1 MRLRPD
7 QNIVREGVVSDRRII
22 RPDNGPPF
30 VKATL
35 RIEREDSLPVIWWD
49 AGRAPK
55 IGARVRIKG
64 TVRPF
69 NGISEIHVRETEV
82 ERTSPPDDPRAAL
95 AGYFLGCVEAEAS
108 SSLRLRSHNHVELAE
123 GASPFHGDIVVPND
137 ETTRRWFQQ
146 REMEIGETLTAGWPL
161 VMGTDPDGTSGQTA
175 AYPLLITDVRVTRR
189 DRGWRC
195 ERRGNTVEINALA
208 LELLGADRRE
218 RDALVN
224 AIEDTPQVEEA
235 TAPSKRADAMLQS
248 LRDGGID
255 GLDDLNPESLT
266 PMSNRPGIQNA
277 GVVMAATMG
286 SHIRSL
292 VGDLDELVNR
302 PELLTTGP
310 AAVLLGEA
318 APSSVPPP
326 EPHPTVVPSTIRQDQ
341 AVHAAMQNALTVVT
355 GPPGTGKSQ
364 VIVNAVAAA
373 VSRGETVLVA
383 SKNNRAVDVVVD
395 RLRLTS
401 PDAVVVRVG
410 ASNRRNEVGEYIAK
424 ALSTDP
430 RSVDPVAARHDWAKV
445 AKQVREIHLVLRD
458 RMRAE
463 SRLTGLRAML
473 SECLGRLPGDTLF
486 DVDSAELD
494 AALAGAR
501 EALDEFGR
509 WLGLFGRWHRHRKR
523 LERARA
529 ALGRL
534 GSLLGL
540 DRSAV
545 EACLAAVAGNPG
557 RSLSPR
563 RDFLPTEALAD
574 GLRDALT
581 RRRKIAE
588 IEAHLGRLPQ
598 KHELDD
604 RLHGLSG
611 ERVAAGRAL
620 LDSRWGEI
628 RRGDSAARAAA
639 NECAESFGRATS
651 AGTGFRRALKLI
663 PTALPALPV
672 WAVTNLSAR
681 TNLPLRPGLFD
692 LAVIDEA
699 SQCDVASA
707 LPILVR
713 AKRAL
718 ILGDRRQL
726 VHITSLSRSREMQ
739 IARRWGLADERAEEF
754 SYRDR
759 SCFGLASTRVEASP
773 IFLDLHFRS
782 HPAIVGFADK
792 HFYEGRLEWCS
803 DAKPPDGARAIEWV
817 RVPGTSARGPHGRS
831 WINRAEAETLARRIV
846 ETLPQAK
853 GLNLSIGAVTP
864 YGAQA
869 DLIRRLVAARIAD
882 EDLQSLR
889 VATTHRFQG
898 DECDVMYFSPV
909 IDSSMPERQVRF
921 AADPNLINVALS
933 RARRRLVIVGNIEAC
948 LARRNVLGELARY
961 VARLEAGGF
970 DSPLELA
977 LHEALLARGI
987 AARTG
992 VVVAGY
998 RLDLAVMH
1006 GDAQIDVECDGSPFH
1021 VDRESDSTRDAA
1033 IEAEGWKVIRF
1044 SGRKLGRDIEQC
1056 VETISAVVSEVSN
1069 ES

>member
-1 MRLRPD
+1 MQLRSD
-7 QNIVREGVVSDRRII
+7 QNIVREGAVSERETI

-30 VKATL
+30 VKAML
-35 RIEREDSLPVIWWD
+35 RVEHEDSLPVIWWD

-55 IGARVRIKG
+55 LGARVRVKG
-64 TVRPF
+64 TVRTF
-69 NGISEIHVRETEV
+69 NGATEIHVRETEV
-82 ERTSPPDDPRAAL
+82 KRTAPPDDPRAAL
-95 AGYFLGCVEAEAS
+95 AGYFLGCVEAEAA
-108 SSLRLRSHNHVELAE
+108 SSLRLRSHNHVELAK
-123 GASPFHGDIVVPND
+123 GASPFHGDIIVPND

-161 VMGTDPDGTSGQTA
+161 VVGTDPDGTSGQTTA
-175 AYPLLITDVRVTRR
+175 CPLLVTDVRATRK

-195 ERRGNTVEINALA
+195 KRRGNTVEINSLA

-218 RDALVN
+218 RDALVK

-248 LRDGGID
+248 LRDGGIE
-255 GLDDLNPESLT
+255 GLNDLNPENLT
-266 PMSNRPGIQNA
+266 PMSNRMGIQNT
-277 GVVMAATMG
+277 GVIMAATPG
-286 SHIRSL
+286 THIRSL
-292 VGDLDELVNR
+292 IGDLDELVNT

-310 AAVLLGEA
+310 AAVLLSEA
-318 APSSVPPP
+318 APAAVPPP
-326 EPHPTVVPSTIRQDQ
+326 EPHPTIVPSTIRQDQ
-341 AVHAAMQNALTVVT
+341 AVHAAMENALTVVT

-395 RLRLTS
+395 RLRFTS
-401 PDAVVVRVG
+401 PDVAIVRVG

-424 ALSTDP
+424 VLSTEP
-430 RSVDPVAARHDWAKV
+430 RSVDPVMARHDWAKV
-445 AKQVREIHLVLRD
+445 AKQLQEIHLVLRD
-458 RMRAE
+458 RMRANG
-463 SRLTGLRAML
+463 RLTELRAKL
-473 SECLGRLPGDTLF
+473 HECLGRLPDDTLF
-486 DVDSAELD
+486 DVDPAELD
-494 AALAGAR
+494 AVLAGAR

-509 WLGLFGRWHRHRKR
+509 WLGLFGRWRRHRKR
-523 LERARA
+523 LERARDV
-529 ALGRL
+529 LGRL
-534 GSLLGL
+534 GPLLGL

-545 EACLAAVAGNPG
+545 EACLAAVAGSPE

-563 RDFLPTEALAD
+563 RDFLPIEELAD
-574 GLRDALT
+574 GLRNALT
-581 RRRKIAE
+581 CRREIAE
-588 IEAHLGRLPQ
+588 MEAHLGRLPQ

-604 RLHGLSG
+604 RLHCLSE
-611 ERVAAGRAL
+611 ERVAAGRTL
-620 LDSRWGEI
+620 LDARWGKI
-628 RRGDSAARAAA
+628 RRDDSAARVAA

-651 AGTGFRRALKLI
+651 TGTGFRRALKLI
-663 PTALPALPV
+663 PAALPALPV

-681 TNLPLRPGLFD
+681 TNLPLQSGLFD

-726 VHITSLSRSREMQ
+726 VHITSLSRSREKQ
-739 IARRWGLADERAEEF
+739 IARRWGLTDERAEEF

-817 RVPGTSARGPHGRS
+817 RVSGTSARGPNGRS
-831 WINRAEAETLARRIV
+831 WINQAEAIAVTNQIL
-846 ETLPQAK
+846 ETLPKAK
-853 GLNLSIGAVTP
+853 GLELSIGVVTP

-869 DLIRRLVAARIAD
+869 DLIRSRLSNQVAN
-882 EDLQSLR
+882 EDMQSWK

-898 DECDVMYFSPV
+898 DECDIMYFSPV
-909 IDSSMPERQVRF
+909 IDTSMPERQVRF

-933 RARRRLVIVGNIEAC
+933 RARRRLVIVGDIEAC
-948 LARRNVLGELARY
+948 LARRNVLGELAQY

-970 DSPLELA
+970 DSPLELE
-977 LHEALLARGI
+977 LHEALLTRGI

-992 VVVAGY
+992 VVVAGH

-1006 GDAQIDVECDGSPFH
+1006 GDVRIDVECDGSPFH
-1021 VDRESDSTRDAA
+1021 MDREGDSTRDAA
-1033 IEAEGWKVIRF
+1033 IEAEGWKVMRF
-1044 SGRKLGRDIEQC
+1044 SGRELSRDIERC
-1056 VETISAVVSEVSN
+1056 VETISVAASGAPN
-1069 ES
+1069 KA